1 MCEFCDVKMMD
12 IGTKEGWLDM
22 VWNHN
27 LIKVFGGD
35 GGKDTLF
42 VNRDEKGVYI
52 FGSGECDCDIYYPKY
67 CPECGRKLKGEE
79 E

>member
-12 IGTKEGWLDM
+12 LNTKEGWLDM

-27 LIKVFGGD
+27 LVKIFGGY
-35 GGKDTLF
+35 GSYETLF

-52 FGSGECDCDIYYPKY
+52 YGDGECTLDKYYPKY
-67 CPECGRKLKGEE
+67 CPECGRRLSDDS
-79 E
+79 